1 MPSNIFA
8 TTGTSVSI
16 IFIDKSRNNEDE
28 IILIDATKIGRKVS
42 LEDGQRTILSTE
54 DERFIIST
62 FNNKVLVEDFSV
74 LVTKED
80 IQGRNYS
87 FLAGQYY
94 PTKMVYIPISE
105 EEYENNINKLRL
117 DINNL
122 FDESKELDK
131 QIRVILEEL
140 KYDRVKKI

>member
-1 MPSNIFA
+1 
-8 TTGTSVSI
+8 
-16 IFIDKSRNNEDE
+16 
-28 IILIDATKIGRKVS
+28 
-42 LEDGQRTILSTE
+42 
-54 DERFIIST
+54 
-62 FNNKVLVEDFSV
+62 
-74 LVTKED
+74 
-80 IQGRNYS
+80 
-87 FLAGQYY
+87 
-94 PTKMVYIPISE
+94 MVYIPISE